1 MSIADVL
8 VGITM
13 QQKGISKKISVTFDS
28 YQPQQ
33 EEEAAAVA

>member
-13 QQKGISKKISVTFDS
+13 QQKGVSKKISVKFDTFEP
-28 YQPQQ
+28 QQQ
-33 EEEAAAVA
+33 EETVAVA